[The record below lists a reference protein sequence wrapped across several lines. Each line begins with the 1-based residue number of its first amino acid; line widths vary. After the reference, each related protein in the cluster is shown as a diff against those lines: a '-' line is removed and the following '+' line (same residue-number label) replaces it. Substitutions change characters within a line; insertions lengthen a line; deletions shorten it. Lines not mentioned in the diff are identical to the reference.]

1 MTIRQNDPET
11 IREEGVNVLLAQ
23 SLRDHGVSARAERRS
38 RRGTPDIRVELRSGD
53 LVILECKWDGSANL
67 LDSQLE
73 ERLKDFPEALGMVG
87 VLYPD
92 GLRHEENTHAGLE
105 AATDLRWWL
114 HGSRGVAAS
123 EPRIR
128 SGSVA
133 ELADQLR
140 TLPLELEGVDRVA
153 AAAGA
158 VGYALEQAADQIA
171 KHARVSRR
179 VADIIASTDQEKGP
193 RRRPPYW
200 MLGALQCSRIPGPS
214 RRRQ

>member
-1 MTIRQNDPET
+1 MTIRKNDPET

-123 EPRIR
+123 EPRISPNPPKDTDGR
-128 SGSVA
+128 REDSGRGWVR
-133 ELADQLR
+133 ELQGR
-140 TLPLELEGVDRVA
+140 WPGV
-153 AAAGA
+153 
-158 VGYALEQAADQIA
+158 
-171 KHARVSRR
+171 
-179 VADIIASTDQEKGP
+179 
-193 RRRPPYW
+193 
-200 MLGALQCSRIPGPS
+200 LG
-214 RRRQ
+214 